1 MIKEKAMSEAID
13 VINNDLTSVNISE
26 QRYDDFIIS
35 EKLWNDIAD
44 LISIRAKKGKG
55 ISADEVRVIYDMHI
69 NYIDLKEKET
79 E

>member
-1 MIKEKAMSEAID
+1 MSGAID
-13 VINNDLTSVNISE
+13 VINNNFTSVNISK
-26 QRYDDFIIS
+26 QRYEDFVIS

-44 LISIRAKKGKG
+44 LISIRAKEGKG
-55 ISADEVRVIYDMHI
+55 ISADEVRLIYDMHL

>member
-1 MIKEKAMSEAID
+1 MVGAIDGAID
-13 VINNDLTSVNISE
+13 VINNNFTSVNISK
-26 QRYDDFIIS
+26 QRYEEFVIS

-44 LISIRAKKGKG
+44 LISIRAKEGKG

-69 NYIDLKEKET
+69 NYIDLKET

>member
-1 MIKEKAMSEAID
+1 MSEAID

-44 LISIRAKKGKG
+44 LISIRAKEGKG